1 MSRDSPIDDAP
12 LVDQAQRA
20 RRAARD
26 DFRAFEV
33 LVERYQERVLGN
45 CRYLTGSQSDAEDL
59 AQEVFVKA
67 FSGLATFER
76 RSSFKTAFA
85 SGSPWLRVPVLV
97 RLPTAGVVRCPL
109 LRLQPRLRRP
119 GRRQT
124 VFPWRIKVNHCL
136 NFLQRSRRERF
147 VAVDEPEVEQRPELH
162 VDPAAPRNLETE
174 LDRELITRSLDAM
187 PETLRVPLLLRDLDG
202 FSYQE
207 IADGLGLSL
216 SAVKMRIKRGR
227 EDFRGRYA
235 GAQDA
240 SEAGASS

>member
-1 MSRDSPIDDAP
+1 MSPDSPIDDAA
-12 LVDQAQRA
+12 LVDEAQRA

-26 DFRAFEV
+26 DLRAFEV

-76 RSSFKTAFA
+76 RSSFKT
-85 SGSPWLRVPVLV
+85 WL
-97 RLPTAGVVRCPL
+97 
-109 LRLQPRLRRP
+109 
-119 GRRQT
+119 
-124 VFPWRIKVNHCL
+124 WRIKVNHCL

-147 VAVDEPEVEQRPELH
+147 VAVDEPEVEQRPELR

-207 IADGLGLSL
+207 IAEGLGLSL

-235 GAQDA
+235 GA
-240 SEAGASS
+240 

>member
-76 RSSFKTAFA
+76 RSSFKT
-85 SGSPWLRVPVLV
+85 WL
-97 RLPTAGVVRCPL
+97 
-109 LRLQPRLRRP
+109 
-119 GRRQT
+119 
-124 VFPWRIKVNHCL
+124 WRIKVNHCL